1 MSWPQEP
8 NWGTVLVLLLFGT
21 SPLVSAALFA
31 KMLKNASV
39 PLDEEVDEEAEF
51 GV

>member
-8 NWGTVLVLLLFGT
+8 NWGTILVLLLFGT

-31 KMLKNASV
+31 KMLKNAAM
-39 PLDEEVDEEAEF
+39 PLDEDVEADADL
-51 GV
+51 

>member
-8 NWGTVLVLLLFGT
+8 NWGTVLILLLFGT

-31 KMLKNASV
+31 RMLKNATV
-39 PLDEEVDEEAEF
+39 PLEDEVDEEAEF
-51 GV
+51 

>member
-21 SPLVSAALFA
+21 SPLVSAALLARMF
-31 KMLKNASV
+31 KNATL
-39 PLDEEVDEEAEF
+39 PLEDETGAEE
-51 GV
+51 